1 MQNKSLYKKK
11 PRPLDWFIHGLIYIC
26 ASLSII
32 ILACIVTY
40 VGYRGISSISWNFIT
55 TVPSAIKGT
64 VGIAG
69 NIINTLYI
77 IILTLLIAIPL
88 GVGAAIYL
96 NEYAKPGRV
105 VRLIEFTTETLSG
118 IPSIIF
124 GLFGYVFFGV
134 TLKLGYSI
142 LTGGLTLTLIILPL
156 ITRNTQERRRSGT
169 LNKSMLY
176 VSYMS
181 KNKDYIL
188 RIAMPFN
195 GYVSYL
201 VILLPSILLS
211 LGITL
216 ILSLILAN
224 RFSSTITKPLYE
236 ISEELLKL
244 KEDNPE
250 FSFKPYEYS
259 ELNLIGDTTKRMAD
273 AVKQSMKKIE
283 FERMVRQEFFT
294 NASHEL
300 KTPITSI
307 RGYIELLENNMATN
321 EEMKKEFMAR
331 IKKEALNMTVL
342 IDDILMI
349 SRLETKEV
357 EVVITQV
364 RICPLVTELVAS
376 LKPLAGENDVT
387 IEMNCK
393 PITINANHGQ
403 MKDLFSNLIVNAIK
417 YNKPGGKV
425 KIIVTK
431 EGNNAIFIVEDT
443 GVGIPDKSK
452 QRIFERFYRVDKG
465 RSKKMGGT
473 GLGLSIVKHIVN
485 YYNGTIEFDSQIG
498 KGTKFTVRIPID

>member
-1 MQNKSLYKKK
+1 MKKAIFK
-11 PRPLDWFIHGLIYIC
+11 NF
-26 ASLSII
+26 II
-32 ILACIVTY
+32 ILILALLFSGSIFSIVISDVLLDKTKVNMLNILQIMDQSLDY
-40 VGYRGISSISWNFIT
+40 DSDLGLQINELNILNDHNKARLTILDSEGNVIVDNQVSEHLNMENHLQRKEIQKALKEGYG
-55 TVPSAIKGT
+55 SA
-64 VGIAG
+64 
-69 NIINTLYI
+69 
-77 IILTLLIAIPL
+77 
-88 GVGAAIYL
+88 
-96 NEYAKPGRV
+96 
-105 VRLIEFTTETLSG
+105 
-118 IPSIIF
+118 
-124 GLFGYVFFGV
+124 
-134 TLKLGYSI
+134 
-142 LTGGLTLTLIILPL
+142 
-156 ITRNTQERRRSGT
+156 RRRSGT

-307 RGYIELLENNMATN
+307 RGYIELLENNLATN

>member
-1 MQNKSLYKKK
+1 MKKAIFK
-11 PRPLDWFIHGLIYIC
+11 NF
-26 ASLSII
+26 II
-32 ILACIVTY
+32 ILILALLFSGSIFSIVISDVLLDKTKVNMLNILQIMDQSLDY
-40 VGYRGISSISWNFIT
+40 DSDLGLQINELNILNDHNKARLTILDSEGNVIVDNQVSEHLNMENHLQRKEIQKALKEGYG
-55 TVPSAIKGT
+55 SA
-64 VGIAG
+64 
-69 NIINTLYI
+69 
-77 IILTLLIAIPL
+77 
-88 GVGAAIYL
+88 
-96 NEYAKPGRV
+96 
-105 VRLIEFTTETLSG
+105 
-118 IPSIIF
+118 
-124 GLFGYVFFGV
+124 
-134 TLKLGYSI
+134 
-142 LTGGLTLTLIILPL
+142 
-156 ITRNTQERRRSGT
+156 RRRSGT

-465 RSKKMGGT
+465 RSKMGGT

>member
-1 MQNKSLYKKK
+1 MKKAIFK
-11 PRPLDWFIHGLIYIC
+11 NF
-26 ASLSII
+26 II
-32 ILACIVTY
+32 ILILALLFSGSIFSIVISDVLLDKTKVNMLNILQIMDQSLDY
-40 VGYRGISSISWNFIT
+40 DSDLGLQINELNILNDHNKARLTILDSEGNVIVDNQVSEHLNMENHLQRKEIQKALKEGYG
-55 TVPSAIKGT
+55 SA
-64 VGIAG
+64 
-69 NIINTLYI
+69 
-77 IILTLLIAIPL
+77 
-88 GVGAAIYL
+88 
-96 NEYAKPGRV
+96 
-105 VRLIEFTTETLSG
+105 
-118 IPSIIF
+118 
-124 GLFGYVFFGV
+124 
-134 TLKLGYSI
+134 
-142 LTGGLTLTLIILPL
+142 
-156 ITRNTQERRRSGT
+156 RRRSGT

-443 GVGIPDKSK
+443 GVGILDKSK

>member
-1 MQNKSLYKKK
+1 MKKAIFK
-11 PRPLDWFIHGLIYIC
+11 NF
-26 ASLSII
+26 II
-32 ILACIVTY
+32 ILILALLFSGSIFSIVISDVLLDKTKVNMLNILQIMDQSLDY
-40 VGYRGISSISWNFIT
+40 DSDLGLQINELNILNDHNKARLTILDSEGNVIVDNQVSEHLNMENHLQRKEIQKALKEGYG
-55 TVPSAIKGT
+55 SA
-64 VGIAG
+64 
-69 NIINTLYI
+69 
-77 IILTLLIAIPL
+77 
-88 GVGAAIYL
+88 
-96 NEYAKPGRV
+96 
-105 VRLIEFTTETLSG
+105 
-118 IPSIIF
+118 
-124 GLFGYVFFGV
+124 
-134 TLKLGYSI
+134 
-142 LTGGLTLTLIILPL
+142 
-156 ITRNTQERRRSGT
+156 RRRSGT

>member
-1 MQNKSLYKKK
+1 MKKAIFK
-11 PRPLDWFIHGLIYIC
+11 NF
-26 ASLSII
+26 II
-32 ILACIVTY
+32 ILILALLFSGSIFSIVISDVLLDKTKVNMLNILQIMDQSLDY
-40 VGYRGISSISWNFIT
+40 DSDLGLQINELNILNDHNKARLTILDSEGNVIVDNQVSEHLNMENHLQRKEIQKALKEGYG
-55 TVPSAIKGT
+55 SA
-64 VGIAG
+64 
-69 NIINTLYI
+69 
-77 IILTLLIAIPL
+77 
-88 GVGAAIYL
+88 
-96 NEYAKPGRV
+96 
-105 VRLIEFTTETLSG
+105 
-118 IPSIIF
+118 
-124 GLFGYVFFGV
+124 
-134 TLKLGYSI
+134 
-142 LTGGLTLTLIILPL
+142 
-156 ITRNTQERRRSGT
+156 RRRSGT

-201 VILLPSILLS
+201 AILLPSILLS

>member
-1 MQNKSLYKKK
+1 MKKAIFK
-11 PRPLDWFIHGLIYIC
+11 NF
-26 ASLSII
+26 II
-32 ILACIVTY
+32 ILILALLFSGSIFSIVISDVLLDKTKVNMLNILQIMDQSLDY
-40 VGYRGISSISWNFIT
+40 DSDLGLQINELNILNDHNKARLTILDSEGNVIVDNQVSEHLNMENHLQRKEIQKALKEGYG
-55 TVPSAIKGT
+55 SA
-64 VGIAG
+64 
-69 NIINTLYI
+69 
-77 IILTLLIAIPL
+77 
-88 GVGAAIYL
+88 
-96 NEYAKPGRV
+96 
-105 VRLIEFTTETLSG
+105 
-118 IPSIIF
+118 
-124 GLFGYVFFGV
+124 
-134 TLKLGYSI
+134 
-142 LTGGLTLTLIILPL
+142 
-156 ITRNTQERRRSGT
+156 RRRSGT

-349 SRLETKEV
+349 SRLETKEL